1 MSQSKQLSP
10 GVIDYSGQM
19 AANYQRGRTL
29 SSEAVATW
37 TAIVAP
43 FVQHDEDFR
52 ILDLGAGTGD
62 LRRFSRERS
71 RLRLPESSPQRP
83 CSTPPLVARNRRTSH
98 IWPAPPN
105 AFRCETRAAIACG
118 YRKCGITFGTIGPAG
133 VNFGALSSLI
143 AAVFS

>member
-29 SSEAVATW
+29 SSKAVATW

-52 ILDLGAGTGD
+52 ILDLGAGTG
-62 LRRFSRERS
+62 RFAA
-71 RLRLPESSPQRP
+71 LF
-83 CSTPPLVARNRRTSH
+83 ARTFK
-98 IWPAPPN
+98 AQV
-105 AFRCETRAAIACG
+105 TRVEPSKAMLDVG
-118 YRKCGITFGTIGPAG
+118 
-133 VNFGALSSLI
+133 
-143 AAVFS
+143 